1 MVITIY
7 PKLQFTYT
15 RFFSGQ
21 PCYKTSLNMEAKTM
35 QPGFF
40 NHLLL
45 ISLFELKRAF
55 ATRKGILSLVTFA
68 VVWYFILLYPLR
80 FAAELLV
87 QEKSLKQDFG
97 FLDFIGFG
105 SIQHWSIPEFGVF
118 WHFAL
123 IIFPM
128 LSITLAADQTS
139 SDRERGTLRFIVMR
153 SSRDRIFFGR
163 FAGVM
168 VIQALL
174 IGATAFST
182 FAMALYRDATLLSSA
197 LPNVLVLIV
206 NLILVVLP
214 FTAMMAAL
222 SAQVKSARQ
231 ATVWAILI
239 WTFMTGIISGFAYYL
254 PVLAFLKFLIPG
266 YQLSDLT
273 QLSGWQTLQLAYIP
287 VLQGLI
293 LLAFGRWIMAR
304 QAL

>member
-1 MVITIY
+1 
-7 PKLQFTYT
+7 
-15 RFFSGQ
+15 
-21 PCYKTSLNMEAKTM
+21 MEKVKTM
-35 QPGFF
+35 HPSFF

-45 ISLFELKRAF
+45 ITQFELKRGF

-80 FAAELLV
+80 FAAELLM
-87 QEKSLKQDFG
+87 QEKGLMQYSSF
-97 FLDFIGFG
+97 FDFIGLG
-105 SIQHWSIPEFGVF
+105 SIQQWPIPEFGVF

-128 LSITLAADQTS
+128 MSITLAADQTC
-139 SDRERGTLRFIVMR
+139 SDRERGTLRFIVLR
-153 SSRDRIFFGR
+153 SSRDGVFFGR

-174 IGATAFST
+174 ISASALST
-182 FAMALYRDATLLSSA
+182 LALVLYRDTSIFSTAFPDLLA
-197 LPNVLVLIV
+197 ITI
-206 NLILVVLP
+206 NLILAVLP

-239 WTFMTGIISGFAYYL
+239 WTFMAGIISVFAYYL
-254 PVLAFLKFLIPG
+254 PALIFFRLLVPG
-266 YQLSDLT
+266 YQLADLA
-273 QLSGWQTLQLAYIP
+273 QLSGWQTLQLAYVP
-287 VLQGLI
+287 LLQSLVLLT
-293 LLAFGRWIMAR
+293 LGRWIMAR